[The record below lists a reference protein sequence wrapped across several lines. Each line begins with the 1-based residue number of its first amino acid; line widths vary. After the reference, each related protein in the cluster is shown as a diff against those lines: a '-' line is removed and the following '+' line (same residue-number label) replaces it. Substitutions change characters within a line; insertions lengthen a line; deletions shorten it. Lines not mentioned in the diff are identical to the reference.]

1 MWRRDGDSCLPC
13 CSAAY
18 LGDVMRGL
26 CSVAITPSKSILFVR
41 FSPRL
46 CSVFSSV
53 QRFLETGDLSWRPE
67 YKVSSELQQLLF
79 SFLSHSSSRAR
90 SFNWTFFPQSQDSA
104 SSCLDTLQHCMQMT
118 YTALLLYPAVH
129 LLIMQFTRSHTA
141 PACSLNVYDLCGL
154 CNECGRFWEPRLA
167 PRYQFTEKS

>member
-26 CSVAITPSKSILFVR
+26 RAVYIVAMTLFTSIPLMR
-41 FSPRL
+41 FSLRL

-90 SFNWTFFPQSQDSA
+90 SFNWTFFPRSHDSA

-118 YTALLLYPAVH
+118 HAAPLLYPAVYTS
-129 LLIMQFTRSHTA
+129 LLCSSPVHTRPLQSKY
-141 PACSLNVYDLCGL
+141 P
-154 CNECGRFWEPRLA
+154 
-167 PRYQFTEKS
+167 

>member
-1 MWRRDGDSCLPC
+1 MRRRNGDSCARC

-26 CSVAITPSKSILFVR
+26 RAVYRVAMTLFTSIPLMR
-41 FSPRL
+41 FSLRL

-53 QRFLETGDLSWRPE
+53 QRFLETGDLRSWRPE

-79 SFLSHSSSRAR
+79 SFLSHSSSRAH
-90 SFNWTFFPQSQDSA
+90 SFNWTFFPRSQDSA

-129 LLIMQFTRSHTA
+129 LLIMQFTSSHTA
-141 PACSLNVYDLCGL
+141 PAV
-154 CNECGRFWEPRLA
+154 
-167 PRYQFTEKS
+167 